1 MYLIR
6 GIQNIDLYKERHPET
21 ELIATI
27 GNFDGLHLGHQHII
41 NNMQKDALKNGWKKL
56 VIFTEPHAKEFFAES
71 LGTDEKKP
79 PRILPW
85 SEKVKRMK
93 ELGIEFAFFLNF
105 NNQLR
110 NMTPE
115 VFLSKVLSNL
125 SIKKLIIGDDF
136 RFGANRE
143 GDFAFLQDWG
153 AKNKIEVE
161 KTETFSIKNQR
172 VSSTRI
178 RKCLL
183 ANDFNEAKELLGRPY
198 TFSGKVVFGKQLGSQ
213 LGVPTA
219 NLWLPKNKLPIA
231 GVYIVKVLFEGKEFG
246 GIANM
251 GTRPTVDGQTPVL
264 EVHILEFSQRIY
276 GKKITVEFCK
286 KVRDEKKFDGLEAL
300 KEQIFKDIS
309 TAKEYFS

>member
-125 SIKKLIIGDDF
+125 SIKKLVIGDDF

-300 KEQIFKDIS
+300 KEQIFIDIS

>member
-6 GIQNIDLYKERHPET
+6 GIQNIDLFLSKFGGID
-21 ELIATI
+21 LIATI

-41 NNMQKDALKNGWKKL
+41 QNMQKDAESNNWKKL

-71 LGTDEKKP
+71 LGTEEEKP

-85 SEKVKRMK
+85 PEKVTKLK
-93 ELGIEFAFFLNF
+93 ELEVEFSFFLNF

-110 NMTPE
+110 KMTPE
-115 VFLSKVLSNL
+115 DFIEKVLSRL
-125 SIKKLIIGDDF
+125 SIKKIVIGDDF

-143 GDFAFLQDWG
+143 GDFKFLNNWG
-153 AKNKIEVE
+153 IENNILVE
-161 KTETFSIKNQR
+161 KTETFALYDER

-178 RKCLL
+178 RSCLTDG
-183 ANDFNEAKELLGRPY
+183 DFDKAKELLGRPY
-198 TFSGKVVFGKQLGSQ
+198 TFTGKVVYGQQLGRQ

-231 GVYIVKVLFEGKEFG
+231 GVYIVKVEFEGKNYG

-251 GTRPTVDGQTPVL
+251 GTRPTVGGQNPVL
-264 EVHILEFSQRIY
+264 EIHLLEFSGNLY
-276 GKKITVEFCK
+276 GKKISVEFLK
-286 KVRDEKKFDGLEAL
+286 KVRDEKKFDGLDQL
-300 KEQIFKDIS
+300 KDQIFKDIS
-309 TAKEYFS
+309 SAREYFS

>member
-6 GIQNIDLYKERHPET
+6 GIQNIDLFISKYKEVD
-21 ELIATI
+21 LIATI

-41 NNMQKDALKNGWKKL
+41 QNMQKDAEDNNWKKL

-71 LGTDEKKP
+71 LGTKEEKP
-79 PRILPW
+79 PRIFPW
-85 SEKVKRMK
+85 SEKVKK
-93 ELGIEFAFFLNF
+93 LKQLDVEFSFFLNF

-115 VFLSKVLSNL
+115 TFIKEVLSRL
-125 SIKKLIIGDDF
+125 SIKKIIIGDDF

-143 GDFAFLQDWG
+143 GDFNFLKNWG
-153 AKNKIEVE
+153 NENNIIIE
-161 KTETFSIKNQR
+161 KTQTFFIHNER

-178 RKCLL
+178 RECLTKV
-183 ANDFNEAKELLGRPY
+183 DFETAKELLERPY
-198 TFSGKVVFGKQLGSQ
+198 TFTGKVVYGQQLGTQ

-219 NLWLPKNKLPIA
+219 NLWLPQNKLPIA
-231 GVYIVKVLFEGKEFG
+231 GVYIVKVEAEGETYG

-251 GTRPTVDGQTPVL
+251 GTRPTVDGQNPVL
-264 EVHILEFSQRIY
+264 EVHILGFSGNLY
-276 GKKITVEFCK
+276 GKKIKVEFLK
-286 KVRDEKKFDGLEAL
+286 KVRDEKKFNGLDEL

-309 TAKEYFS
+309 TAKTYFS

>member
-6 GIQNIDLYKERHPET
+6 GLQNINLYKERNPDIK
-21 ELIATI
+21 LIATI

-41 NNMQKDALKNGWKKL
+41 QNMQKDALKNGWKKL
-56 VIFTEPHAKEFFAES
+56 IIFTEPHAKEFFAES
-71 LGTDEKKP
+71 LGTEETKP

-85 SEKVKRMK
+85 SEKVKRFE

-110 NMTPE
+110 TMTPE
-115 VFLSKVLSNL
+115 AFLTKVLSKLN
-125 SIKKLIIGDDF
+125 IKKLVIGDDF

-143 GDFAFLQDWG
+143 GDFTFLQEWG
-153 AKNKIEVE
+153 QKNSIEVE
-161 KTETFSIKNQR
+161 KTETFSIRNLR

-178 RKCLL
+178 REALL
-183 ANDFNEAKELLGRPY
+183 ANRFAEAKELLGRPY
-198 TFSGKVVFGKQLGSQ
+198 TFSGKVVYGKQLGSQ

-219 NLWLPKNKLPIA
+219 NMWLPKNKLPIA
-231 GVYIVKVLFEGKEFG
+231 GVYIVKVLFEGQVYG

-264 EVHILEFSQRIY
+264 EVHILEFNERIY
-276 GKKITVEFCK
+276 GKKITVEFYQ
-286 KVRDEKKFDGLEAL
+286 KVRDEKKFEDLDAL
-300 KEQIFKDIS
+300 KDQIFKDIS

>member
-6 GIQNIDLYKERHPET
+6 GIQNIDLFISKYKEVD
-21 ELIATI
+21 LIATI

-41 NNMQKDALKNGWKKL
+41 QNMQKDAEDNNWKKL

-71 LGTDEKKP
+71 LGTKEEKP
-79 PRILPW
+79 PRIFPW
-85 SEKVKRMK
+85 SEKVKK
-93 ELGIEFAFFLNF
+93 LKQLDVEFSFFLNF

-115 VFLSKVLSNL
+115 TFIKEVLSRL
-125 SIKKLIIGDDF
+125 SIKKIIIGDDF

-143 GDFAFLQDWG
+143 GDFNFLKNWG
-153 AKNKIEVE
+153 NENNIIIE
-161 KTETFSIKNQR
+161 KTQTFFMHNQR

-178 RKCLL
+178 RECLTKG
-183 ANDFNEAKELLGRPY
+183 DFETAKELLGRSY
-198 TFSGKVVFGKQLGSQ
+198 TFTGKVVYGQQLGTQ

-219 NLWLPKNKLPIA
+219 NLWLPQNKLPIA
-231 GVYIVKVLFEGKEFG
+231 GVYIVKVEAEGETYG

-251 GTRPTVDGQTPVL
+251 GTRPTIDGQNPVL
-264 EVHILEFSQRIY
+264 EVHILGFSGNLY
-276 GKKITVEFCK
+276 GRKIKVEFLK
-286 KVRDEKKFDGLEAL
+286 KVRDEKKFNGLDEL

-309 TAKEYFS
+309 TAKTYFS

>member
-6 GIQNIDLYKERHPET
+6 GIQNIDLFISKYKEVD
-21 ELIATI
+21 LIATI

-41 NNMQKDALKNGWKKL
+41 QNMQKDAEDNNWKKL

-71 LGTDEKKP
+71 LGTKEEKP
-79 PRILPW
+79 PRIFPW
-85 SEKVKRMK
+85 SEKVEKFK
-93 ELGIEFAFFLNF
+93 QLDVEFSFFLNF

-115 VFLSKVLSNL
+115 TFIKEVLSRL
-125 SIKKLIIGDDF
+125 SIKKIIIGDDF

-143 GDFAFLQDWG
+143 GDFNFLKNWG
-153 AKNKIEVE
+153 NENNIIIE
-161 KTETFSIKNQR
+161 KTQTFFIHNER

-178 RKCLL
+178 RECLTKG
-183 ANDFNEAKELLGRPY
+183 DFVTAKELLGRPY
-198 TFSGKVVFGKQLGSQ
+198 TFTGKVVYGQQLGTQ

-219 NLWLPKNKLPIA
+219 NLWLPQNKLPIA
-231 GVYIVKVLFEGKEFG
+231 GVYIVKVEAEGETYG

-251 GTRPTVDGQTPVL
+251 GTRPTVDGQNPVL
-264 EVHILEFSQRIY
+264 EVHILGFSGNLY
-276 GKKITVEFCK
+276 GKKIKVEFLK
-286 KVRDEKKFDGLEAL
+286 KVRDEKKFNGLDEL

-309 TAKEYFS
+309 TAKTYFS

>member
-6 GIQNIDLYKERHPET
+6 GIQNIDLYKERHPKT

-125 SIKKLIIGDDF
+125 NIKKLVIGDDF

>member
-71 LGTDEKKP
+71 LGTDEKNP

-125 SIKKLIIGDDF
+125 SIKKLVIGDDF